1 MNTHETD
8 RAALLRQ
15 LQAEDFAIY
24 EVTLYLD
31 GHPHCQ
37 KALKY
42 YHEHKR
48 IAEALKAEFEQR
60 FEPLTIYG
68 NRNEIGWDWVNS
80 PWPWEKEGN

>member
-8 RAALLRQ
+8 RATLLRQ

-60 FEPLTIYG
+60 FGPLTIYG
-68 NRNEIGWDWVNS
+68 NRNENGWDWVNS